1 MTNGKGS
8 SRAEIERI
16 QTITKTRT
24 NLLSI
29 QNSLRSTLPDTLDA
43 SLLLTRIKNAMGVR
57 DIIGTGL
64 GFLFAG
70 LFFIFILAVYGQF
83 GTLAS
88 LWPASNVTKIT
99 TNIANSVVTASAFLT
114 LILLIEAIGF
124 IALILGLVEALVS

>member
-1 MTNGKGS
+1 MKDLFFV
-8 SRAEIERI
+8 EIFASVLARS
-16 QTITKTRT
+16 QTRVKKLQLTILNSFNPIT
-24 NLLSI
+24 
-29 QNSLRSTLPDTLDA
+29 DLDF
-43 SLLLTRIKNAMGVR
+43 SFSRIKNVMGVK